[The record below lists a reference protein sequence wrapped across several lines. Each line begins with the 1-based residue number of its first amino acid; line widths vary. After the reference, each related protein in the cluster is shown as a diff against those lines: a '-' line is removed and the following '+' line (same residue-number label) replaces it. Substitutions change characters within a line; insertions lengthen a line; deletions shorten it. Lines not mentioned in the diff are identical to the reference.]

1 MRVFHLKTWNT
12 SANFRFLGNLPFM
25 IAPLTSFC
33 KKLDETL
40 TFFQYSWR
48 DIVIGST
55 FSWVDVFN
63 SFSTSVLLTSEKKNL
78 YLLDILLWINKM
90 LWWCLYLAIALWTG
104 WVQKKS
110 SLFGKSMT
118 LVSSLTFGLLKVW
131 LK

>member
-25 IAPLTSFC
+25 IASLTSFY

-118 LVSSLTFGLLKVW
+118 IVSSLTFGLLKVW